1 MRENVFVDK
10 DFIKNNFSTTKE
22 YESFVKDYTPRSK
35 LKFGLD
41 KYSID
46 WPNFNALLNITPT
59 HLQGASELQYEVHIF
74 LASIQQIRILRL
86 YGTI

>member
-1 MRENVFVDK
+1 VEIKWHRDQYTSHEKWPFSDYCDWIGLRESVFIDK
-10 DFIKNNFSTTKE
+10 DFITNNFSTTKE

-46 WPNFNALLNITPT
+46 
-59 HLQGASELQYEVHIF
+59 
-74 LASIQQIRILRL
+74 
-86 YGTI
+86 

>member
-1 MRENVFVDK
+1 MEIKWHRDQYTSHEKWPFSDYCDWIGMRENVFVDK

-46 WPNFNALLNITPT
+46 
-59 HLQGASELQYEVHIF
+59 
-74 LASIQQIRILRL
+74 
-86 YGTI
+86 